1 MEPTLNE
8 TNNHNYLERMQR
20 LVRNEI
26 KIEIRETEL
35 SKRSAKIHQQYLNA
49 KEAVMRQK
57 QEIEKLAQVVADRK
71 REVEDR
77 ESFLIHV
84 QTTLDATRKSNA
96 SKRNLLE
103 QRKSTV
109 RQHNNA
115 LLECMHTLKETTGI
129 YINHGAL
136 PDREKGVI
144 MVEDKFIPFNYP
156 AAANGQFWEI
166 LNRCGNCNPDKW
178 LNLLTAGPEV
188 EDKVE
193 SSRKAHVAE
202 SSIIEIDL
210 TSPTNTK

>member
-1 MEPTLNE
+1 M
-8 TNNHNYLERMQR
+8 
-20 LVRNEI
+20 
-26 KIEIRETEL
+26 K
-35 SKRSAKIHQQYLNA
+35 
-49 KEAVMRQK
+49 QK
-57 QEIEKLAQVVADRK
+57 QEIEKLAHVVGERK
-71 REVEDR
+71 SEVEDR
-77 ESFLIHV
+77 ESFLVHV
-84 QTTLDATRKSNA
+84 QATLDAARKSNA

-109 RQHNNA
+109 RQHNNE

-129 YINHGAL
+129 YINHGAM

-144 MVEDKFIPFNYP
+144 MVEDKCIPFNYP
-156 AAANGQFWEI
+156 AAANGEFLEI
-166 LNRCGNCNPDKW
+166 LKGCGNCNPNKW

-188 EDKVE
+188 EDSVE